1 MIVPLL
7 PLGDLVRLRRVE
19 SSDTRYA
26 QSGDVHIAY
35 RVFGAGPPDLV
46 FASGLD
52 FPSVEFHEEF
62 SGEDFG
68 ELTDRMG
75 VIRFD
80 KRGTGASDRVSGVPS
95 LEERMDDVR
104 AVMDAA
110 GVERAALLGHVDG
123 AAMAI
128 LFAATYPERVVAL
141 VLFQGKPRFVRA
153 PDFPWAPA
161 REAYERETQLW
172 LAELCDNAELM
183 RAIARRVRKDISDPA
198 VHGRARATRLT
209 LSPAALLALR
219 RMNMDVDV
227 RGALSAVQMPTLIVH
242 RTADLDDETDAS
254 AAEIARYMAAQIRDS
269 RVVEVGRF
277 DWMPFRE
284 IAEFVVEAWQRR
296 AVERRRVLATVLFTD
311 LVDSTAKA
319 VEAGGEW
326 PALLAEHNA
335 AIRREL
341 ARFRGEAIDTAGDGF
356 FASGFDGPARAI
368 RDPRRGHVAR
378 PRDPGRAPHRRVR
391 RRRREARRP
400 GGGGRRARRGPGGG
414 RRGSRLRHG
423 QGHRRRL
430 RHRLRRARR
439 QGAEGARGMAALHG
453 LGARRRRAG
462 LAGVLIESREF
473 VGDLEP
479 GRLRADEDVLRRPD
493 AREVDERAHRH
504 VHVRAA
510 PDDREEERPAD
521 PAAGVVGGVV
531 APNQEGV
538 SSRHDLELLALDPRE
553 RLERGARPGAAV
565 RAVAVLGV
573 EELVRHAVEH
583 GPALAPSV
591 EHSAFH

>member
-368 RDPRRGHVAR
+368 RCACAI
-378 PRDPGRAPHRRVR
+378 RDAVTSLGLEIRV
-391 RRRREARRP
+391 
-400 GGGGRRARRGPGGG
+400 G
-414 RRGSRLRHG
+414 
-423 QGHRRRL
+423 
-430 RHRLRRARR
+430 
-439 QGAEGARGMAALHG
+439 LHTG
-453 LGARRRRAG
+453 ECDVVDGKLAG
-462 LAGVLIESREF
+462 LAVAVGARVAAQAEAGEVLVSGTVKDIVAGSGIGF
-473 VGDLEP
+473 
-479 GRLRADEDVLRRPD
+479 D
-493 AREVDERAHRH
+493 ARG
-504 VHVRAA
+504 VRELKGLGEWPLYA
-510 PDDREEERPAD
+510 
-521 PAAGVVGGVV
+521 
-531 APNQEGV
+531 V
-538 SSRHDLELLALDPRE
+538 SS
-553 RLERGARPGAAV
+553 
-565 RAVAVLGV
+565 LGDD
-573 EELVRHAVEH
+573 A
-583 GPALAPSV
+583 PA
-591 EHSAFH
+591 